1 MINHGNH
8 WAYKTYWIYNTFF
21 ICFSLTVLTYFF
33 LYNVSLKKTISYYF
47 VYYNLPTPKPH
58 AFVNSSLH
66 CGLDLAESI
75 AEVSRLLP
83 QLSDFISQF
92 NTTVVE
98 SNVNVITDSA
108 GSMSIDV
115 PKDMSD
121 AVADK
126 IITRVGLLDRLITSH
141 GQSINEVFKNGLAI
155 EDKLKANNPNY
166 VSQLSDQIAQFN
178 KLNASYK
185 H

>member
-1 MINHGNH
+1 
-8 WAYKTYWIYNTFF
+8 
-21 ICFSLTVLTYFF
+21 
-33 LYNVSLKKTISYYF
+33 
-47 VYYNLPTPKPH
+47 
-58 AFVNSSLH
+58 
-66 CGLDLAESI
+66 
-75 AEVSRLLP
+75 
-83 QLSDFISQF
+83 
-92 NTTVVE
+92 
-98 SNVNVITDSA
+98 
-108 GSMSIDV
+108 MSIDV